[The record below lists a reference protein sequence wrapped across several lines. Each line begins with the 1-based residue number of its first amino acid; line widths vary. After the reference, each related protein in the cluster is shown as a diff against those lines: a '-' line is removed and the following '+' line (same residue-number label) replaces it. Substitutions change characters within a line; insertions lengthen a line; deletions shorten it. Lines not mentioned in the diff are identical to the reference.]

1 MKNFKIISKAFSI
14 LIGSLGVS
22 ALMSSCNKERDCD
35 CTVSNT
41 ETYANGQSYSYTNN
55 YDITVQEK
63 CVELNRERSYTY
75 SGSTYT
81 YSISCENK

>member
-35 CTVSNT
+35 CAVSNT
-41 ETYANGQSYSYTNN
+41 ETYANGQSYTYTNN
-55 YDITVQEK
+55 FDVTVQEK
-63 CVELNRERSYTY
+63 CVELNRERSYTNG
-75 SGSTYT
+75 GSTYT
-81 YSISCENK
+81 YTISCENK